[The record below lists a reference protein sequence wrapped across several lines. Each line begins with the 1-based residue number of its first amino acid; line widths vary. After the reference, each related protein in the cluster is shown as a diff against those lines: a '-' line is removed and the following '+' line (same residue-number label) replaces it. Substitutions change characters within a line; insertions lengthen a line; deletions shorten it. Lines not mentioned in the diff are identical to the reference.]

1 MFTKLE
7 QLITRFNELTE
18 QISDSKI
25 VAGSQAYQKIAK
37 ERADLIVIVEAYK
50 QFKAVQQEINQN
62 KDLIEKEKEEAI
74 REMAK
79 EELPQLEKRAEEL
92 REKLK
97 FLLIPKDPYDDKNV
111 YLEIRAGTGGD
122 EAALFVADLFRMY
135 TKYIESL
142 RWGIELIDSNATG
155 LKGFKEIITL
165 IKGKGAYSHL
175 KFEGGIHRVQRVPQ
189 TEQQG
194 RVHTSAVTVAV
205 LPEPD
210 EVDVQINEKD
220 LRIDT
225 FSAGGPGGQHVNKT
239 ASAVRLTHIPTG
251 TVVVC
256 RDERSQHKNKARAM
270 KLLQARILEKN
281 LQDQQAE
288 LSKTR
293 KGMIGSGDRSEK
305 IRTYNFPQNR
315 LTDHRIGL
323 TLYQLDRVMEG
334 HLEAVIAPLQ
344 MHYQAE
350 ALKGTTNQ

>member
-7 QLITRFNELTE
+7 QLIQRFDELTS
-18 QISDSKI
+18 QISDSKV

-37 ERADLIVIVEAYK
+37 ERADLMAIVEAYK
-50 QFKAVQQEINQN
+50 QFKEIQHQINQN

-79 EELPQLEKRAEEL
+79 EELPQFEKRAEEL

-97 FLLIPKDPYDDKNV
+97 ILLIPKDPFDDKNV

-122 EAALFVADLFRMY
+122 EAALFASDLFRMY
-135 TKYIESL
+135 SKYFESL
-142 RWGIELIDSNATG
+142 RWGVEIIDSNATG
-155 LKGFKEIITL
+155 LKGFKEIIVL
-165 IKGKGAYSHL
+165 VKGKGAYSHL

-194 RVHTSAVTVAV
+194 RVHTSAVTVAI

-270 KLLQARILEKN
+270 KLLLARILEKN
-281 LQDQQAE
+281 LLDQQAE

-334 HLEAVIAPLQ
+334 HLEEVIAPLQ
-344 MHYQAE
+344 MHYQSE